1 MEIKIEEL
9 TYIYDKKTPF
19 ESSGIKEVTTKLES
33 GKFYSVVGQPGSGK
47 TTLIQ
52 HINYLLKLTSGKI
65 IVGDF
70 KIDEKTKLKNVNEL
84 RKRVGFV
91 FQFPEDQLFEETVE
105 KEILFAPTNFE
116 IQITSEDMKEAL
128 ELVGLTEEH
137 LKKSP
142 FKLSGGE
149 MRRVAIASILIYKPD
164 ILVLDEPTRG
174 LDPKMQKEIMEI
186 FKKIQTKY
194 KKTIILVTHN
204 MDDVLEYSD
213 EVLVFHR
220 QRLIFQGKPIKLFT
234 DEKVLNIA
242 GLKKPKTIIFAEKLG
257 LDINKCKN
265 MNTLVKE
272 ITKWLKI

>member
-19 ESSGIKEVTTKLES
+19 ESSGIEEVTTKLES

-174 LDPKMQKEIMEI
+174 LDPKC
-186 FKKIQTKY
+186 KK
-194 KKTIILVTHN
+194 
-204 MDDVLEYSD
+204 
-213 EVLVFHR
+213 
-220 QRLIFQGKPIKLFT
+220 RLWKFSK
-234 DEKVLNIA
+234 NS
-242 GLKKPKTIIFAEKLG
+242 
-257 LDINKCKN
+257 NK
-265 MNTLVKE
+265 
-272 ITKWLKI
+272 I